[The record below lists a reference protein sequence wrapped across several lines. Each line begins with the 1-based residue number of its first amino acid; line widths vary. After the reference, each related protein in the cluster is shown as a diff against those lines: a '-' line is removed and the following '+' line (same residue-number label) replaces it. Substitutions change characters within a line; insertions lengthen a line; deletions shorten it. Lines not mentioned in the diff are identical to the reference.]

1 MAKLTHRR
9 RSAAVAG
16 VVATAALAFLSA
28 CGGGSGGDG
37 KPVAADKGVASIETP
52 KASAATASESAAAES
67 GRPQLRL
74 DTSEAEQT
82 RLTGVYLDC
91 LRDHGAPGGY
101 KPGSKQW
108 YPGGGSDRTTSAARK
123 ACLPKLPLQPP
134 ELDPAKNPRYM
145 DDFRTYIRCLN
156 DGGLKVK
163 GLSDGSGWNYEGRP
177 TLTEAQQGT
186 LDHDCRLKA
195 YK

>member
-1 MAKLTHRR
+1 MSKLTHRR
-9 RSAAVAG
+9 RSAALAG
-16 VVATAALAFLSA
+16 MAATAALTLLSA

-37 KPVAADKGVASIETP
+37 EAAAKDTGVASIETP
-52 KASAATASESAAAES
+52 KAGGATVSASAAAES

-82 RLTGVYLDC
+82 RLTGIYFDC

-108 YPGGGSDRTTSAARK
+108 YPGGGSDKITSAARK

-134 ELDPAKNPRYM
+134 ELDPAKNPHYM
-145 DDFRTYIRCLN
+145 DDFRAYIRCLN

-163 GLSDGSGWNYEGRP
+163 GLSDGSGWNYDGQSS
-177 TLTEAQQGT
+177 LTQAQEAK
-186 LDHDCRLKA
+186 LDHDCQLKA